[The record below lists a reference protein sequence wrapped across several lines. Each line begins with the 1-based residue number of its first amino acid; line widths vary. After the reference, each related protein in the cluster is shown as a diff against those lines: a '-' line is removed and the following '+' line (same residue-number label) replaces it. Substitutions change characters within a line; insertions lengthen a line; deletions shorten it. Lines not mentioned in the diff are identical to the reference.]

1 MTGSIDV
8 KFKIQEQP
16 GVIRSFPGYDL
27 VFEILHENQIISK
40 KCHFVEKFEGE
51 VKLTFIKF
59 EGEVKLTFTIPNKAK
74 TLLFRISQRFNKD
87 DQLIKDF
94 PIEITE
100 LIFDNIFSLP
110 KILHSGQIVSKAN
123 VIDTATNIWYSDDYL
138 VYKFNLPFFGCVNR
152 VWELNPCKK
161 HIF

>member
-51 VKLTFIKF
+51 VKLTF
-59 EGEVKLTFTIPNKAK
+59 TIPDKAK

-138 VYKFNLPFFGCVNR
+138 VYTFNLPFFGCVNR